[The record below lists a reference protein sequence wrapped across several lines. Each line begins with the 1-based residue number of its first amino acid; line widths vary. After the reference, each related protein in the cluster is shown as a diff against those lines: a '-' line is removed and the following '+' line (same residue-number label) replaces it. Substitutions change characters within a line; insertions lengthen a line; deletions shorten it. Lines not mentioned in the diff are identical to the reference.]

1 MITYLHLVFYSKY
14 AKYFAI
20 RISWNIKYDAN
31 RSNMKTYLKISTDIE
46 KYLTFTIYFWGEN
59 MIETKN
65 KYVISTWFLKNLSGY
80 TLEVCL

>member
-1 MITYLHLVFYSKY
+1 
-14 AKYFAI
+14 
-20 RISWNIKYDAN
+20 
-31 RSNMKTYLKISTDIE
+31 MKTYFKISTDIE

-65 KYVISTWFLKNLSGY
+65 KYVISTWFLKNLNGY